1 MAVIA
6 SQVDSVMVV
15 ECQTGLTPEGSPIL
29 STFSIS
35 GIKSATSDQDIYDVA
50 VALYGLGADPLI
62 SVRRTNR
69 IDLAE

>member
-15 ECQTGLTPEGSPIL
+15 ECQTDTKADGSPVL
-29 STFSIS
+29 STYSLS
-35 GIKSATSDQDIYDVA
+35 GVKFATPDQDLYDVA
-50 VALYGLGADPLI
+50 VALYGLGSDPLI
-62 SVRRTNR
+62 YVKRNNR